1 MRSFLKVAFILIVLY
16 LVLIH
21 FTGFS
26 KDVSTLFS
34 GTGSLVKRFQGR

>member
-1 MRSFLKVAFILIVLY
+1 MRKALSIFATLIILY

-26 KDVSTLFS
+26 KDVSTLASS
-34 GTGSLVKRFQGR
+34 GVNITKAFQGR

>member
-1 MRSFLKVAFILIVLY
+1 MRKVLSTFAILIILY

-26 KDVSTLFS
+26 KDVSTLS
-34 GTGSLVKRFQGR
+34 KGGVELTKAFQGR

>member
-1 MRSFLKVAFILIVLY
+1 MRKALTIFAALIILY

-26 KDVSTLFS
+26 SDITAISKGGVPII
-34 GTGSLVKRFQGR
+34 KAFQGR

>member
-1 MRSFLKVAFILIVLY
+1 MRNALKVFMILIVAY

-26 KDVSTLFS
+26 SDIATLS
-34 GTGSLVKRFQGR
+34 KGGVELTKAFQGR

>member
-1 MRSFLKVAFILIVLY
+1 MRKALTIFATLIILY

-26 KDVSTLFS
+26 KDVFALSK
-34 GTGSLVKRFQGR
+34 GTVEITKAFQGH

>member
-1 MRSFLKVAFILIVLY
+1 MRNFMKTAAVLIILY

-34 GTGSLVKRFQGR
+34 GTGALVKTFQGR